1 MKKAT
6 IRITDLLVRT
16 IIGGNEWERDTL
28 QDVIINIEFVYD
40 ASKAIASDSMEDALD
55 YKKLKRR
62 IIKEVEGSH
71 FRLLESL
78 TNRVLSIVIE
88 APGTQSAVVRIDKP
102 GALRF
107 AKTVSVEMSDR
118 RSR

>member
-1 MKKAT
+1 MRIST

-16 IIGGNEWERDTL
+16 IIGGNEWEKNAP
-28 QDVIINIEFVYD
+28 QDVIINVEFTYD
-40 ASKAIASDSMEDALD
+40 ASKAIASDSMEDSID

-62 IIKEVEGSH
+62 IIDEVERSH
-71 FRLLESL
+71 FQLLESL
-78 TNRVLSIVIE
+78 TNRVLSMVME
-88 APGTQSAVVRIDKP
+88 DPKTQSASVRIEKP

-118 RSR
+118 RLQ